1 MFVVG
6 REGEKKVGVGQI
18 TQRNNRESKAD
29 ISAGQWIDHYIV
41 GEGKFAVSLTFS
53 CLIQFVKWQVS

>member
-18 TQRNNRESKAD
+18 TQRNNRESKAV
-29 ISAGQWIDHYIV
+29 ISAGQWVETYLCFRCYYWLWRELH
-41 GEGKFAVSLTFS
+41 FS
-53 CLIQFVKWQVS
+53 SFEDSIFL